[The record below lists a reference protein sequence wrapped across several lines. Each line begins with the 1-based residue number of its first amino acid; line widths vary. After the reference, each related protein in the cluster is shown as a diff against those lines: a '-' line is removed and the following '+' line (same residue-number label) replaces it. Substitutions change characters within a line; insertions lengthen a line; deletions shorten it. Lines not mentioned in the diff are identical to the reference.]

1 MQMKTVIVTLMTM
14 VIAIS
19 GTTSGQ
25 SLRIL
30 DSIESY
36 VKANELHGSMLI
48 QKGQEAFFSKS
59 YGLANQTFKVK
70 NTHET
75 RYKMPSITNHAG
87 TIPCGSMTYFL
98 AAPRS
103 KSW

>member
-1 MQMKTVIVTLMTM
+1 MQMKTVMVTLMTM

-36 VKANELHGSMLI
+36 VKSDEFHGSKLI
-48 QKGQEAFFSKS
+48 QKRQENLFSRS
-59 YGLANQTFKVK
+59 YGLATQIFKVK

-103 KSW
+103 KSR